1 MAIPKEQISE
11 TLNTPFFFS
20 IRLTYCKDGLVS
32 VDFIEKTG
40 SLLKKHNFSHITRQ
54 FIEYFEG
61 KPTVF
66 SNEFLLPPLNN
77 FTLKVLSECCKIP
90 YGKTITYKNLAKQS
104 GAPNAFRAV
113 GGALRQNPLPIIIP
127 CHRVVGS
134 DGKLTGYMGK
144 DGIEIKRCL
153 LLMENAI

>member
-1 MAIPKEQISE
+1 MAIHKEQISE

-20 IRLTYCKDGLVS
+20 IKLIYCKDGLVS
-32 VDFIEKTG
+32 VEFTEKTG
-40 SLLKKHNFSHITRQ
+40 SSLKKHKYSHITRQ

-66 SNEFLLPPLNN
+66 TNQFLLPPLSP
-77 FTLKVLSECCKIP
+77 FTQKVLLECCKIP
-90 YGKTITYKNLAKQS
+90 YSKTITYKNLAEQCGVS
-104 GAPNAFRAV
+104 NAFRAV
-113 GGALRQNPLPIIIP
+113 GGALKQNPLPIIIP
-127 CHRVVGS
+127 CHRVIGS